1 MARKLEDMMQDL
13 MVIQKNQMGADE
25 LIRVRMARTE
35 SIVLGLAQQFEDQG
49 TEIVSIKDR
58 MDNLELNEEIT
69 DEQVRTIQ
77 SRVKKR
83 VSEVLDYPNGDSPKY
98 YQIFIKNL
106 YTVLKA
112 KHSMGSKTATT
123 RKKHYDTVMKGIEAW
138 HPDMQALKDRK
149 DKLDEIKEANN
160 GTR

>member
-25 LIRVRMARTE
+25 LIRARISKTE

-49 TEIVSIKDR
+49 TKLVNIEDR

-77 SRVKKR
+77 SRIKKR
-83 VSEVLDYPNGDSPKY
+83 VSEILDYPNGNSPKY
-98 YQIFIKNL
+98 YRTFIADIYSNL
-106 YTVLKA
+106 RNNYQL
-112 KHSMGSKTATT
+112 GSRTATT

-138 HPDMQALKDRK
+138 RPDIQALKDKK
-149 DKLDEIKEANN
+149 DKVDKNK
-160 GTR
+160 

>member
-25 LIRVRMARTE
+25 LIRARISKTE
-35 SIVLGLAQQFEDQG
+35 SIVLGLAQQFESQG
-49 TEIVSIKDR
+49 TEIVEIKDR

-77 SRVKKR
+77 GRIKKR
-83 VSEVLDYPNGDSPKY
+83 VSEVLDYPNGDSPRY
-98 YQIFIKNL
+98 YRTFIADIYSNL
-106 YTVLKA
+106 RNNYQL
-112 KHSMGSKTATT
+112 GSRTATT

-138 HPDMQALKDRK
+138 RPDVQALKDKK
-149 DKLDEIKEANN
+149 DKVDKNK
-160 GTR
+160 